1 VTDATLATRPVR
13 TPFSRLEKALLVVI
27 AYFLLLRFAY
37 SFFAF
42 PIGDEA
48 YYWMWGR
55 HPALSYFDHPP
66 LQGWVQ
72 GLSYAIFGRSLFA
85 LRWMTVVALAVNLW
99 LFHLFAKR
107 VAGEG
112 WRTFFLTSSAIYLA
126 SPLYGFFTALTLH
139 DYLLVTL
146 VLASGYFFTCYFTD
160 VEAKGTARL
169 RDLLLGAVFL
179 GLATLTKY
187 NGAFLGVAIAATV
200 LIRPKLRHLLLDWRL
215 WAAALVAIAIQ
226 APVLI
231 WNAQQ
236 GFASFLFQMGTRH
249 GESGFSG
256 FAGLNFMRMK
266 LFAGEAMLMVSPF
279 MVPIVLLFFWARQ
292 KNPFE
297 RVGKT
302 IAIVAFWVSSLV
314 CLYLSNFSWVI
325 WWWNIVAFVM
335 VFPFAARYAN
345 PILLWLHIGWGVI
358 VSSILAFTYVVVPV
372 QALMGQMPGMESERS
387 FGWDQLT
394 EEVLAAQQAQ
404 GAQFLLTNRFETASE
419 LAFALNDP
427 DVVSLTEK
435 REGYDDWVDWESLRG
450 KDAIALLEER
460 TDNESWKASFA
471 STEELG
477 VITTRRFGY
486 PINVFR
492 LYVGRGFT
500 PPERPTTK

>member
-1 VTDATLATRPVR
+1 
-13 TPFSRLEKALLVVI
+13 VV
-27 AYFLLLRFAY
+27 
-37 SFFAF
+37 
-42 PIGDEA
+42 
-48 YYWMWGR
+48 
-55 HPALSYFDHPP
+55 
-66 LQGWVQ
+66 
-72 GLSYAIFGRSLFA
+72 
-85 LRWMTVVALAVNLW
+85 
-99 LFHLFAKR
+99 
-107 VAGEG
+107 
-112 WRTFFLTSSAIYLA
+112 
-126 SPLYGFFTALTLH
+126 
-139 DYLLVTL
+139 
-146 VLASGYFFTCYFTD
+146 
-160 VEAKGTARL
+160 
-169 RDLLLGAVFL
+169 
-179 GLATLTKY
+179 
-187 NGAFLGVAIAATV
+187 
-200 LIRPKLRHLLLDWRL
+200 
-215 WAAALVAIAIQ
+215 
-226 APVLI
+226 
-231 WNAQQ
+231 
-236 GFASFLFQMGTRH
+236 
-249 GESGFSG
+249 
-256 FAGLNFMRMK
+256 
-266 LFAGEAMLMVSPF
+266 
-279 MVPIVLLFFWARQ
+279 LFFWARQ
-292 KNPFE
+292 RNPFE

-302 IAIVAFWVSSLV
+302 IAIVAFWVSTLV